1 MTIKSDFKLNKIWV
15 DGKEFYNEVMK
26 KWLKKI
32 NIVMYSMQ
40 NEGKS
45 EMAEKITRVLKNKL
59 NWWLIK

>member
-1 MTIKSDFKLNKIWV
+1 M